1 MALLAGVENTCAAS
15 PKSSLRQQQVQF
27 CQRVQRSLWGAQLHV
42 GASCGIEHPC
52 GNHDHDVW
60 SRLKVDYLAVG
71 TLLAVLAPDA
81 TSIQRMPAIEDFN
94 FLPDMGR
101 MTR

>member
-1 MALLAGVENTCAAS
+1 MALLAGVKNTCAAS
-15 PKSSLRQQQVQF
+15 PKSSLRQQQVQLG
-27 CQRVQRSLWGAQLHV
+27 QRLHGYLRGAHLHV
-42 GASCGIEHPC
+42 SAGHGIEHPG
-52 GNHDHDVW
+52 GNHNHDAW

-71 TLLAVLAPDA
+71 TLLAVFAPDPA
-81 TSIQRMPAIEDFN
+81 SIQRMPAIEDFN

>member
-1 MALLAGVENTCAAS
+1 MALLAGVKNTRAAS
-15 PKSSLRQQQVQF
+15 PKSSLRQQQVQLG
-27 CQRVQRSLWGAQLHV
+27 QRVHRCLRSAQLHV
-42 GASCGIEHPC
+42 SASRGIEHPG
-52 GNHDHDVW
+52 GNHDHDAW

-71 TLLAVLAPDA
+71 TLLAVLTPEA
-81 TSIQRMPAIEDFN
+81 TSIQRMPAIENFN

>member
-15 PKSSLRQQQVQF
+15 PKSSLRQQQVQLG
-27 CQRVQRSLWGAQLHV
+27 QRIHRRLRGVQFHV
-42 GASCGIEHPC
+42 SASCGIEHPG
-52 GNHDHDVW
+52 GNHYDDAW

-71 TLLAVLAPDA
+71 TLLAVLAPDPA
-81 TSIQRMPAIEDFN
+81 SIQRMPAIEDFN
-94 FLPDMGR
+94 FLPDMGT